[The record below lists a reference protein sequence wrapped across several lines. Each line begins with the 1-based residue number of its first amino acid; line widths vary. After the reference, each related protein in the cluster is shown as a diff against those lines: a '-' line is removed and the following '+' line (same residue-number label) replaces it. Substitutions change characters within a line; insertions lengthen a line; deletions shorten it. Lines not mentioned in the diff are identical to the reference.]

1 MEGETFTVRPC
12 MIRRKIFDYEAEEE
26 FPNSQG
32 THYFTVYACS
42 DLKLYDSLK
51 YVNGVNWST

>member
-1 MEGETFTVRPC
+1 

-51 YVNGVNWST
+51 CVNGVNWST